1 MLVTLIS
8 GLATGSIYTI
18 VAVGYNLT
26 WLTAKVV
33 NFAFAMFIVTGMY
46 FTVWMYSLGFNP
58 LAIFAVLII
67 VGALIALIEYYVAIR
82 PIANRGDHAELVTTV
97 GVTTALQGL
106 ILLFNTSEAIRVP
119 FFGGDTLID
128 VFGGGRTS
136 VASIVLIVV
145 AVIIAIGTHLW
156 STRTRSGLAAL
167 AQSEDRNAALV
178 LGVRPA
184 RTAFLVFVL
193 SGVLGFVV
201 APFVGPVTFAIVTI
215 GAVLAIKGFVVLAIG
230 GLGSQFGALVGGL
243 LLGVIEAFVIRFAD
257 ATYQN
262 PVVYLV
268 FILFLLLRPQGL
280 FGANRERTV

>member
-1 MLVTLIS
+1 VLVTLIS

-46 FTVWMYSLGFNP
+46 FTVWMYSLGFHP
-58 LAIFAVLII
+58 LAIFAVLIV
-67 VGALIALIEYYVAIR
+67 VGSIIAAIEYYTAIR
-82 PIANRGDHAELVTTV
+82 PIASRGDHAELVTTV
-97 GVTTALQGL
+97 GVTTALQGI
-106 ILLFNTSEAIRVP
+106 ILLFNTSNAIRVP

-128 VFGGGRTS
+128 LSGGGRTS
-136 VASIVLIVV
+136 VSSIVLIVV
-145 AVIIAIGTHLW
+145 AVVIALGTHFW

-230 GLGSQFGALVGGL
+230 GLGSQLGAIIGGL
-243 LLGVIEAFVIRFAD
+243 VLGIIEALVIRFTD

-262 PVVYLV
+262 PAVYLV
-268 FILFLLLRPQGL
+268 FILVLLLRPQGL

>member
-46 FTVWMYSLGFNP
+46 FTVWMYSLGFHP

-97 GVTTALQGL
+97 GVTTALQGI

-119 FFGGDTLID
+119 FFAGDTLID

-136 VASIVLIVV
+136 VASIVLIIV
-145 AVIIAIGTHLW
+145 AVVIAIGTHLW

-167 AQSEDRNAALV
+167 AQSEDRNAALI

-193 SGVLGFVV
+193 SGVLGFAV

-230 GLGSQFGALVGGL
+230 GLGSQFGALIGGL